1 MRLSF
6 ALVVLSITFVAALLA
21 WYGVP
26 LGLLRALVVVMFVM
40 EAVSL
45 LWFHLDMRWSPRGLF
60 FLGWTLPFLV
70 AQAPLDVVIFN
81 LPKITHSGFLA
92 FFVVSGLF
100 YVAELLVRDTR
111 PVRQLPTLDA
121 NIFSG
126 TLDRAKFY
134 APKYFCISITIV
146 ALIAY
151 VTALVHSGFVPPIFH
166 EHVTD
171 TAKEFW
177 AIPGS
182 ATVFSLVRLFFV
194 LAIVRWLSKRSHGMR
209 GLDREDK
216 LFIAFALVLSICM
229 FTYGKRS
236 IFIYSFLPVGVLLL
250 SAFWVKARNL
260 LLLFAAVIAFF
271 VLNAYI
277 RVENFEQY
285 WVGKDFHRL
294 PSAFW
299 YSLIQPVIYV
309 SETFANLSSILDVSM
324 PYRSDL
330 YGELHE
336 MGKIVPLFGV
346 LSAKVGN
353 LLSLLFLF
361 LVFVIYWIS
370 HRLATRGLWLL
381 IYSLI
386 SPGLVMVWTGIIVDS
401 QSMYRLVLFLV
412 VWAFVALH
420 IQTKNIR
427 DLAYYADMKIVKR

>member
-1 MRLSF
+1 MRLPF
-6 ALVVLSITFVAALLA
+6 ALVVLSITIWAALLT
-21 WYGVP
+21 WYSVP
-26 LGLLRALVVVMFVM
+26 LGVLQALVSVMFIM

-45 LWFHLDMRWSPRGLF
+45 LWFHPDMRWSPRGLF
-60 FLGWTLPFLV
+60 IVGWTLPFLV
-70 AQAPLDVVIFN
+70 AQVPLDVVIFN
-81 LPKITHSGFLA
+81 LPEITHSGFLA

-111 PVRQLPTLDA
+111 PVRQASTLVA
-121 NIFSG
+121 NYFSG
-126 TLDRAKFY
+126 TLDRARFY
-134 APKYFCISITIV
+134 APRYFCVSIAIA

-151 VTALVHSGFVPPIFH
+151 AAALAHSGFVPPILR
-166 EHVTD
+166 EQVTD

-194 LAIVRWLSKRSHGMR
+194 LAVVRWLSKRSHGMR
-209 GLDREDK
+209 GLDREDSF
-216 LFIAFALVLSICM
+216 FIAFTLVLLLCM

-236 IFIYSFLPVGVLLL
+236 IFIYSILPVGVLVL
-250 SAFWVKARNL
+250 SAFWIKARNL
-260 LLLFAAVIAFF
+260 TLLFFAVIAFF

-277 RVENFEQY
+277 RAENFEQY

-299 YSLIQPVIYV
+299 YSLVQPVIYV
-309 SETFANLSSILDVSM
+309 RETFGNLCSILDVSM
-324 PYRSDL
+324 PYRSHL
-330 YGELHE
+330 YSELRE
-336 MGKIVPLFGV
+336 IGKIVPLFGV
-346 LSAKVGN
+346 LLAKVGN
-353 LLSLLFLF
+353 VLSLLFMF
-361 LVFVIYWIS
+361 LVFVFYWIA

-412 VWAFVALH
+412 VWAIVASQ

-427 DLAYYADMKIVKR
+427 DLAYDTDMKMVKG